1 MKVTKKIMISS
12 ALATALSMNTIIP
25 MNVLATERV
34 ETTTTNQTIAENYL
48 GPDGLKQAMEDTAS
62 NALVMDAYALTILK
76 QEDIFFK
83 NIESLEIN
91 DLSANLTSHQQTA
104 RNNAAYW
111 LDTLKPSLIQV
122 NENIIG
128 YNTKFQNYYDT
139 LVSLAKAND
148 KETLNFGLE
157 LLHSEI
163 EENKEEV
170 DALIE
175 DLTTFKHSLFTDVQS
190 FRSDSNDITAL
201 LSGNNA
207 LIPQL
212 KDQISAYN
220 DAINTD
226 IAIIAGGAAG
236 EVVGVAMFAGG
247 VILFPTAPY
256 LGGGL
261 MVAGVAV
268 VGGSTAAIIIASND
282 LQSKQQ
288 ALKDATTN
296 LTQLETEVVVLE
308 TLNNQVNY
316 FVETI
321 DIAIESLKNISD
333 QWNTLSSK
341 YNTLIDTVEDTS
353 GDLGIFVIPQLN
365 TAKDDWEDIKTYAET
380 LYQDLNYNTTII
392 E

>member
-1 MKVTKKIMISS
+1 MKRTKKMMISS
-12 ALATALSMNTIIP
+12 AIATAVLATTVIP
-25 MNVLATERV
+25 VNVLATEQK
-34 ETTTTNQTIAENYL
+34 TTMSTESITENYL
-48 GPDGLKQAMEDTAS
+48 GPEGLKQAMTDTAS

-76 QEDIFFK
+76 QQDLFFK
-83 NIESLEIN
+83 NIESLDIS
-91 DLSANLTSHQQTA
+91 DLTTSLSNHQTIA
-104 RNNAAYW
+104 RNNASYW
-111 LDTLKPSLIQV
+111 LDTLKPNLIQV

-139 LVSLAKAND
+139 LVSLAMAND

-163 EENKEEV
+163 EENKAEV
-170 DALIE
+170 DALIS
-175 DLTTFKHSLFTDVQS
+175 DLTNFKKALFTDVQS
-190 FRSDSNDITAL
+190 FRSDSDAITSQ

-212 KDQISAYN
+212 KNQISAYN

-226 IAIIAGGAAG
+226 IGIIAGGAVG
-236 EVVGVAMFAGG
+236 EIVGVALFAGG

-268 VGGSTAAIIIASND
+268 VGGSTAAIVIASND
-282 LQSKQQ
+282 LEDKQK
-288 ALKDATTN
+288 ALKEATST

-321 DIAIESLKNISD
+321 DLAIDSLQNISD
-333 QWNTLSSK
+333 QWNTLGSK

-365 TAKDDWEDIKTYAET
+365 TAKDDWADIKQYAET
-380 LYQDLNYNTTII
+380 LYQDLNYSENVI